1 LQADIVDIS
10 SGEEPARQEDPTPE
24 APEDP
29 LTMVNALVNLQDPV
43 LKATENPATPADTLV
58 GLQDLQEPIVTL
70 SIVGPFLQE
79 SIVTSS
85 ATSPPL
91 EKVRLQEPIATSSA
105 VTPPPERVR
114 LQEPI
119 VTSSAFTPSPE
130 QVCYIPEPFVS
141 FFPCT
146 VLTFYLLSGS
156 KPLGVALL

>member
-1 LQADIVDIS
+1 
-10 SGEEPARQEDPTPE
+10 
-24 APEDP
+24 
-29 LTMVNALVNLQDPV
+29 MVNALVNLQDPV

-130 QVCYIPEPFVS
+130 QGLNLSE
-141 FFPCT
+141 
-146 VLTFYLLSGS
+146 LLSFDPASVGS
-156 KPLGVALL
+156 AILEVDEHQPDPTGAASQLLRVKGLLSAPIDALVRL